1 MNQAETNIVLQTRQI
16 SKRYQTKYA
25 VDAVDLELRA
35 GEIMGLVG
43 RNGAG
48 KTTLMKM
55 ITGLCRPTAGSVA
68 LFGSEGELERKRHRI
83 GTIVETPSF
92 FPYFNAL
99 QNLEYFRLQRG
110 VGKKDEIET
119 VLRQVE
125 LWDERMKKFK
135 AYSLGMKQRLGIA
148 LALLGKPEILILD
161 EPINGI
167 DPEGIVE
174 LRKRLVGLAKERN
187 VAILISSHILGELQN
202 MATTFSIIDE
212 GRIVA
217 RATAKELAQITADQL
232 VVQVENVSRAL
243 VLLEKDFGLQN
254 CHVDQN
260 EQLIL
265 PSTYDMIPE
274 LIEFLVKN
282 GIRIHA
288 VERHGMSLEE
298 YFLQAIHSQEA
309 AHV

>member
-1 MNQAETNIVLQTRQI
+1 MNTAEQNIVLQTHRI

-25 VDAVDLELRA
+25 VNEVDLELRA

-55 ITGLCRPTAGSVA
+55 ITGLCRPTAGSVT
-68 LFGSEGELERKRHRI
+68 LFGSAEDLERKRHRI
-83 GTIVETPSF
+83 GTIVETPNF

-110 VGKKDEIET
+110 VGSKAEIES

-125 LWDERMKKFK
+125 LWDERTKKFK

-161 EPINGI
+161 EPTNGI

-174 LRKRLVGLAKERN
+174 LRLQLIRLAQERN

-202 MATTFSIIDE
+202 MASSYSIIDE

-217 RATAKELAQITADQL
+217 RATAKELAKFTADHL
-232 VVQVENVSRAL
+232 VVQVENAPKAL
-243 VLLEKDFGLQN
+243 ALLEKDFGLQN
-254 CHVDQN
+254 CHVNQN
-260 EQLIL
+260 AQLIL
-265 PSTYDMIPE
+265 PSTFTMIPE
-274 LIEFLVKN
+274 MIEFLVHN

-298 YFLQAIHSQEA
+298 YFLHAIHKQEVT
-309 AHV
+309 HV